1 MWQPLDP
8 MAVLPLVFG
17 IVILLTAW
25 LPLVLRRL
33 PLSLPII
40 ALGIGYF
47 AYPRSWAV
55 PPPEAIFNRG
65 SFEHL
70 TEFVILIALMGS
82 GLRIER
88 NFDWHRWRVT
98 ARMLILAMPLTI
110 AAIALLGR
118 MTGGLSWAS
127 ALLLAAAL
135 APTDPVLAADVQV
148 GAPGREEG
156 GEARFSLT
164 TEAGLNDG
172 LAFPFVLLALTLA
185 EPSGNTDWIHWFA
198 YEFVWKLVCGAAIGL
213 ATGRFFGWLSFRLPR
228 LELSKTGDGLAA
240 VGMTFIAY
248 AITQLLH
255 GNGFIAVFVAAVALR
270 ATDRGHDYHSDLEGF
285 SEQIERILMV
295 IVMIIFGGTIAA
307 GGLQGLTWHDG
318 AIGLAILLLV
328 RPLVA
333 WLSLAG
339 LGLPALARGVICFFG
354 IRGLG
359 TLYYMAYASGH
370 GSSPEME
377 RLLALTSF
385 VVLASVML
393 HGASAGPVMMWVD
406 RRRAAIRRGRDGGP
420 ASA

>member
-1 MWQPLDP
+1 MWQSLDP
-8 MAVLPLVFG
+8 MTALSLGFG
-17 IVILLTAW
+17 IVVLLTAW

-40 ALGIGYF
+40 ALAIGYF
-47 AYPRSWAV
+47 AYPRNWAV
-55 PPPEAIFNRG
+55 PPPEILFNRR

-88 NFDWHRWRVT
+88 DFHWNRWRVT
-98 ARMLILAMPLTI
+98 ARMLALAMPLTI
-110 AAIALLGR
+110 AAIAILGR
-118 MTGGLSWAS
+118 AMGGLSWPA

-148 GAPGREEG
+148 GAPGEEEG

-172 LAFPFVLLALTLA
+172 LAFPFVILALILA
-185 EPSGNTDWIHWFA
+185 EPSTDTNWPQWFA
-198 YEFVWKLVCGAAIGL
+198 WEILWKLTCGAGIGL
-213 ATGRFFGWLSFRLPR
+213 AVGRFFGWLSFRLPR
-228 LELSKTGDGLAA
+228 VELSKTGDGLAA

-248 AITQLLH
+248 AVSQLLH

-270 ATDRGHDYHSDLEGF
+270 ASDRSHVYHSDLEGF

-307 GGLQGLTWHDG
+307 GSLEGLTWRDG
-318 AIGLAILLLV
+318 AIGLAVLLV
-328 RPLVA
+328 IRPAVA
-333 WLSLAG
+333 WISLAG
-339 LGLPALARGVICFFG
+339 LGLSPIASGLICFFG

-370 GSSPEME
+370 GGPPEMQ
-377 RLLALTSF
+377 RLLTLTSF
-385 VVLASVML
+385 VVLASVIM
-393 HGASAGPVMMWVD
+393 HGMSSGPIMMWVD
-406 RRRAAIRRGRDGGP
+406 LRRAAIRHR
-420 ASA
+420 